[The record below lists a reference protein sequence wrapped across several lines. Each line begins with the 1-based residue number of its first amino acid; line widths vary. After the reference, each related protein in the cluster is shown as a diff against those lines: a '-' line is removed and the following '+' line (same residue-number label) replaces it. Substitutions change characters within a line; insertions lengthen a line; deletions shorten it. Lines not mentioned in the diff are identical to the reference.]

1 MGTRGWALELDF
13 VDGPQLA
20 IELELMAF
28 QSDAISVL
36 ANHNKDRDHQWGH
49 RRLGRVLRLV
59 HVDRNDGSSLAQKN
73 QENIASAAPE
83 TAGLPELLD
92 KLVVE

>member
-1 MGTRGWALELDF
+1 
-13 VDGPQLA
+13 
-20 IELELMAF
+20 
-28 QSDAISVL
+28 
-36 ANHNKDRDHQWGH
+36 
-49 RRLGRVLRLV
+49 LV

-73 QENIASAAPE
+73 QENIASAASE

>member
-20 IELELMAF
+20 IELMAF

-73 QENIASAAPE
+73 QENIARAQRPE